1 MLVLLEAVL
10 VLFLLLVDLF
20 LQLADKRME
29 LLTLVVCDGEIF
41 ESAEQVFGRY
51 CWQFLY

>member
-20 LQLADKRME
+20 LQLADTCME
-29 LLTLVVCDGEIF
+29 LMTLVVCDGEIF
-41 ESAEQVFGRY
+41 ESNQQVFSRH

>member
-1 MLVLLEAVL
+1 MLVLQEAVL

-20 LQLADKRME
+20 LQLADTCME
-29 LLTLVVCDGEIF
+29 LLALVVCDGEIF
-41 ESAEQVFGRY
+41 ESVEYFFGRY